1 MNEVI
6 ELEAYGEIGA
16 TLQPFYSICALLLSL
31 LKVFLFL
38 SKL

>member
-1 MNEVI
+1 MNQVI

-16 TLQPFYSICALLLSL
+16 LLLSICALLLSL
-31 LKVFLFL
+31 LNVFLFL